1 MSDNLVAKFLN
12 FVRDGGAIKDNVKGI
27 IPVRYKDM
35 GDGTFAEVISLG
47 TNIDLGDV
55 QLVAGENHIG
65 EVGGSTSYVDVA
77 LTTDTAIYT
86 NGDVLFLATNIAG
99 AMRAN
104 NKRGI
109 LQSIVVIDED
119 DQGVAMDLVFMSAT
133 QTLGTINVAPSISDA
148 GARDI
153 LGIISILSSDYV
165 DLGGVRVASKNGL
178 GMVVRPVTG
187 ATNLYVAGI
196 TRGTPTHTVSG
207 LRLRLGF
214 LQD

>member
-1 MSDNLVAKFLN
+1 MADNLVAKFLN
-12 FVRDGGAIKDNVKGI
+12 FVRDGGAIKDNTKGI

-35 GDGTFAEVISLG
+35 GDGTYAEVISLG
-47 TNIDLGDV
+47 SNIDLGDV

-77 LTTDTAIYT
+77 LVTDTNIYA
-86 NGDVLFLATNIAG
+86 NGDVLFVATNIAA
-99 AMRAN
+99 AMRAI
-104 NKRGI
+104 NKRGV

-133 QTLGTINVAPSISDA
+133 QVLGTINVAPSISDA

-153 LGIISILSSDYV
+153 LGIISILATDYV

-196 TRGTPTHTVSG
+196 TRGTPTHTAGG